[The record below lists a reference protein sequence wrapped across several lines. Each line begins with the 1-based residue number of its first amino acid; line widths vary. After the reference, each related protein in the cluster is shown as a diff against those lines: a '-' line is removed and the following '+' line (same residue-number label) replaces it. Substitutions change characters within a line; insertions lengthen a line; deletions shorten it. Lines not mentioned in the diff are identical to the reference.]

1 MRFWSKLQAMRTLFH
16 LWLHPF
22 SRKVRIVLAEKKLDF
37 ELKIEK
43 VWERRTEFLA
53 LNPAGDVPVL
63 VEPDGTTLANS
74 QVICEFLEEVYPDN
88 NLLGR
93 DPAQR
98 AETRRLAGWF
108 DYKFNREVT
117 DNLVGEKL
125 MKRFLKMG
133 EPHGPSIRAGHAN
146 IHYHLDYIGFLTE
159 KRNWLAGDD
168 FSLADISAAAHLSS
182 IDYIGDVP
190 WEEHRAAR
198 DWYAGS
204 SPALASSR
212 CSTTVSPVSRR
223 SIITKTSISKSAMRR
238 SRRFYVYMA

>member
-1 MRFWSKLQAMRTLFH
+1 MRTLFH

-37 ELKIEK
+37 ELTIEK

-63 VEPDGTTLANS
+63 VEPDGTVIANS
-74 QVICEFLEEVYPDN
+74 QVICEYLEEVYGEVS
-88 NLLGR
+88 LLGR
-93 DPAQR
+93 DPVQR
-98 AETRRLAGWF
+98 AETRRLISWF
-108 DYKFNREVT
+108 DMKFNREVT
-117 DNLVGEKL
+117 ENLVGEKL

-168 FSLADISAAAHLSS
+168 FSLADIAAASHLSA

-190 WEEHRAAR
+190 WEEHQAAR
-198 DWYAGS
+198 DWYARVK
-204 SPALASSR
+204 SR
-212 CSTTVSPVSRR
+212 PSFQPLLTDRIPGFTPVEHYEDVD
-223 SIITKTSISKSAMRR
+223 
-238 SRRFYVYMA
+238 F